1 MKMVR
6 LPRSKVQIGTP
17 LPWSVRDAQGWLLLS
32 RGHMVE
38 SEHQLDMLL
47 QRGAY
52 VDAEEV
58 RAVAREN
65 APERPAAFVPPPNIF
80 GLWDQSTADLKKL
93 VYGMARTVDFA
104 GQVEQFA
111 RHLLEL
117 LDYNPD
123 IAIYRCV
130 RQENA
135 QHFYYG
141 YTHAVHTAVL
151 CILLA
156 RHLQW
161 PEARMLSLVKAA
173 LTMNLS
179 IFDLQGQMAGQD
191 VPMKDKQR
199 AAIHAHPAQAVELL
213 ERAGVTD
220 ADWLSAIAQHHERP
234 DGTGYPQGSTEVCE
248 LAVALR
254 VADIFMAKISP
265 RAVREALTP
274 QEAVRQ
280 LYQED
285 HGGPL
290 STAVIKELGIH
301 PPGDFVRLASGELS
315 IVVQR
320 TNNARAP
327 IVASITDTTGHP
339 VPHTVRH
346 DTAQAEFAIQATA
359 NNKGLLMR
367 LPPERLFGFS
377 MAPTQQAVAPRPA
390 H

>member
-1 MKMVR
+1 MKMLR
-6 LPRSKVQIGTP
+6 LPRSKVQVGTP

-58 RAVAREN
+58 RAVARAN
-65 APERPAAFVPPPNIF
+65 APEGPKAFVPPPNIF
-80 GLWDQSTADLKKL
+80 ALWDQTTINLKKML
-93 VYGMARTVDFA
+93 DSAGHPGDFA
-104 GQVEQFA
+104 EQVAQFA
-111 RHLLEL
+111 RHLSEL

-123 IAIYRCV
+123 IGIYRCV
-130 RQENA
+130 RQDNA

-141 YTHAVHTAVL
+141 YTHAVHSAVL

-161 PEARMLSLVKAA
+161 PQARMLSLAKAA

-179 IFDLQGQMAGQD
+179 ILDLQGQMAAQD

-199 AAIHAHPAQAVELL
+199 AAIHAHPAQCVERL
-213 ERAGVTD
+213 EQLGVTD
-220 ADWLSAIAQHHERP
+220 IDWLQAVAQHHERP
-234 DGTGYPQGSTEVCE
+234 DGTGYPLGSTEVCE
-248 LAVALR
+248 LAIALR
-254 VADIFMAKISP
+254 VADVFMAKISP
-265 RAVREALTP
+265 RVVREALSP

-280 LYQED
+280 LYVED
-285 HGGPL
+285 QGGPL

-301 PPGDFVRLASGELS
+301 PPGDFVRLASGELA

-320 TNNARAP
+320 TANARAP
-327 IVASITDTTGHP
+327 IVASITDTAGHP
-339 VPHTVRH
+339 VAHTVRR

-359 NNKGLLMR
+359 SDKAMLKR

-377 MAPTQQAVAPRPA
+377 LAPPPA
-390 H
+390 R

>member
-1 MKMVR
+1 MKMLR

-38 SEHQLDMLL
+38 SEHQLDQLL

-58 RAVAREN
+58 RAVAQAN
-65 APERPAAFVPPPNIF
+65 APECSKAFVPPPNVF
-80 GLWDQSTADLKKL
+80 GLWDQSTTDLKKL
-93 VYGMARTVDFA
+93 LDGATQPGDFA
-104 GQVEQFA
+104 AQVEQFA

-135 QHFYYG
+135 QHFYFG
-141 YTHAVHTAVL
+141 YTHAVHSAVL

-161 PEARMLSLVKAA
+161 PDARMLSLVKAA
-173 LTMNLS
+173 LTMNMS
-179 IFDLQGQMAGQD
+179 ILDLQGQMAAQD
-191 VPMKDKQR
+191 LPMKDKQR
-199 AAIHAHPAQAVELL
+199 AAIHAHPAECVERL
-213 ERAGVTD
+213 EQLGVTD
-220 ADWLSAIAQHHERP
+220 IDWLEAVAQHHERP
-234 DGTGYPQGSTEVCE
+234 DGTGYPLGSTEVCE
-248 LAVALR
+248 LAIALR
-254 VADIFMAKISP
+254 VADTFMSKISP
-265 RAVREALTP
+265 RVMREALSP

-285 HGGPL
+285 KGGPL

-301 PPGDFVRLASGELS
+301 PPGDFVKLASGELA

-320 TNNARAP
+320 TGNARAP
-327 IVASITDTTGHP
+327 IVASITDTAGHP

-359 NNKGLLMR
+359 NDKAMLKR

-377 MAPTQQAVAPRPA
+377 LAPPQQGVAPRPA
-390 H
+390 R